1 MKITETHISEIKGLW
16 KVTITDGNGLKVHI
30 DGCETQEIAQK
41 QADDRIRELKRG
53 GLL

>member
-1 MKITETHISEIKGLW
+1 MKITETHIFETGDYW